1 MSDKKCK
8 SNKKQA
14 AFKDKKV
21 FSCRKCGL
29 QSNKANRL
37 CKALKNPS

>member
-1 MSDKKCK
+1 MSNKKCK
-8 SNKKQA
+8 SNKKPTDY
-14 AFKDKKV
+14 KDKKA
-21 FSCRKCGL
+21 FQCRKCGQ